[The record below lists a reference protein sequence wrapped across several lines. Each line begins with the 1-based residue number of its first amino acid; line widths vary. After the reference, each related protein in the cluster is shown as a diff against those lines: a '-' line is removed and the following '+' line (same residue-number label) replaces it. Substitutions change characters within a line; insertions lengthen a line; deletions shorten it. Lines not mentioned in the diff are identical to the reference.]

1 MNIIGRFLFIRDN
14 LQLGFIRLFIILAG
28 ICYRLREE
36 RCDPDRPLP
45 LDQKARDLSPRNG
58 K

>member
-1 MNIIGRFLFIRDN
+1 MNIIGRFCLF
-14 LQLGFIRLFIILAG
+14 GIIYRYVLL
-28 ICYRLREE
+28 IYIVVYCFRLREE

-58 K
+58 KFSN